1 MNFYYH
7 PILGLQ
13 YDNLGVVIILD
24 IENIPREVDLNNALK
39 NIQYAF
45 SKIGV
50 RLYDAQIH
58 SEINFRG

>member
-24 IENIPREVDLNNALK
+24 IENIPREVDLNDALK

-50 RLYDAQIH
+50 RLYDSQIH